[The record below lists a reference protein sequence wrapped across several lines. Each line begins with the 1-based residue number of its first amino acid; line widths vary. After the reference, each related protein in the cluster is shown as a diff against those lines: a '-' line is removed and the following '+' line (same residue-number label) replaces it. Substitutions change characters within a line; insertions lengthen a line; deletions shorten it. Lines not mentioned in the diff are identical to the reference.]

1 MKDVREVVR
10 EFYTDAAE
18 TPKEALCCPTAY
30 AKEDIAHIPE
40 EVLKR
45 AYGCGSPVASASL
58 EEGEVVLDLGS
69 GSGIDCFIA
78 AKKVGKSGR
87 VIGVDM
93 TDKMIELAQGYL
105 EKVAENLGYRNVEF
119 RKGFLEEIPLEDE
132 SVDVVISN
140 CVINL
145 SSDKERVLKEVYRV
159 LKHRGR
165 FCIADIVSEKD
176 VPQSVRDNPTLW
188 GECIGGAIKE
198 EDFIDIARRVGAYGL
213 NIKSRLFYREVE
225 GVRFNSVVITGYKF
239 IKGKECVY
247 KGHYAIYNGPFR
259 SVHDDDGHE
268 YPAGVPVEIC
278 TDTLEKLT
286 SPPYEGLFTI
296 ITADGETVV
305 RGCVDEGGGSCC

>member
-1 MKDVREVVR
+1 MKDVREAVR
-10 EFYTDAAE
+10 EFYTSAAE
-18 TPKEALCCPTAY
+18 TPKQGLCCPTAY
-30 AKEDIAHIPE
+30 DSEDTAHIPKDA
-40 EVLKR
+40 LQR
-45 AYGCGSPVASASL
+45 AYGCGSPVSSAGL
-58 EEGEVVLDLGS
+58 KKGEVVLDLGS
-69 GSGIDCFIA
+69 GSGVDCFIA
-78 AKKVGKSGR
+78 SKKVGKEGR

-93 TDKMIELAQGYL
+93 TDKMIELAEGYL

-119 RKGFLEEIPLEDE
+119 KKGYLEEIPLEDE

-145 SSDKERVLKEVYRV
+145 SSDKERVMQEVYRV

-176 VPQSVRDNPTLW
+176 VPQSVRENPTLW

-198 EDFIDIARRVGAYGL
+198 EDFINIARSAGAYGI
-213 NIKSRLFYREVE
+213 NIKSRTFYREVE
-225 GVRFNSVVITGYKF
+225 GVRFNSVIITGYKF

-247 KGHYAIYNGPFR
+247 RGHYAIYNGPFR
-259 SVHDDDGHE
+259 SVRDDDGHE

-286 SPPYEGLFTI
+286 NPPYAGMFTI
-296 ITADGETVV
+296 ITAEGETVV
-305 RGCVDEGGGSCC
+305 RGCVDETEGCC